1 MHLFYTPQLEQK
13 DIRAGA
19 TVDLPAE
26 EALHAVRVLRL
37 GRGDE
42 VFLTDG
48 RGNMIKAVVSQAG
61 KRNCEVVIT
70 DVARHY
76 GKRDNSL
83 HLGVGPT
90 KNIKRFD
97 WFLEK
102 ATESGIDFIT
112 PVISFHSERREVKI
126 SRSEKVITAAVKQ
139 SLKAYHP
146 VLNEAVAFNDF
157 VANCRSELKFIA
169 HYTGPDQLLLKDAA
183 VPATDTT
190 VLVGPEGDFS
200 AQEVDFALKN
210 GFVAVSLGDTRLRT
224 ETAALMAVFTINLIN
239 Q

>member
-1 MHLFYTPQLEQK
+1 MLE
-13 DIRAGA
+13 AGQSNPVVFSLA
-19 TVDLPAE
+19 SAYLGF
-26 EALHAVRVLRL
+26 EA
-37 GRGDE
+37 
-42 VFLTDG
+42 
-48 RGNMIKAVVSQAG
+48 
-61 KRNCEVVIT
+61 
-70 DVARHY
+70 
-76 GKRDNSL
+76 
-83 HLGVGPT
+83 
-90 KNIKRFD
+90 
-97 WFLEK
+97 
-102 ATESGIDFIT
+102 
-112 PVISFHSERREVKI
+112 
-126 SRSEKVITAAVKQ
+126 
-139 SLKAYHP
+139 
-146 VLNEAVAFNDF
+146 AVAFNDF